1 MRKPRGRAAAVR
13 LVQMRLRRVKWAVRG
28 MRFKLWRAL
37 SDTSVHLLRAS
48 VVSVQLAMRFRETK
62 FREVTDQMLFILK
75 VQALSAFYKEKAL
88 VEASSE
94 YCNCEYFAKSR

>member
-1 MRKPRGRAAAVR
+1 MRKPRGWAAAVR

-62 FREVTDQMLFILK
+62 FREVPYQMLFIVK
-75 VQALSAFYKEKAL
+75 VQALST
-88 VEASSE
+88 
-94 YCNCEYFAKSR
+94 RRRP